1 MSGSLLKSSWEPDGS
16 IRTMS
21 SDAVYRLADGVQ
33 VRREKFGLLFY
44 DYRGPRLYFVPSGD
58 LMEDRFFDGE
68 RTARELAESVCAK
81 HDWPRRLTVGRVN
94 RILELLKMKGLI
106 HEQSLR

>member
-1 MSGSLLKSSWEPDGS
+1 MC
-16 IRTMS
+16 

-33 VRREKFGLLFY
+33 VRRERFGLLFY

-68 RTARELAESVCAK
+68 RTTRELVESVCGK
-81 HDWPRRLTVGRVN
+81 HDWSRRTTEGRVN
-94 RILELLKMKGLI
+94 QILELLKKKGLI
-106 HEQSLR
+106 HEQPIR